1 MATARVLTPGTLR
14 MLAEASGTDAMR
26 AAAAAVDRDV
36 ARAEHARR
44 LGEFE
49 DIVRRGRGPAPRHGT
64 REQTGR

>member
-1 MATARVLTPGTLR
+1 

-64 REQTGR
+64 REQTGE